1 MKIRIL
7 AMLLALIFVVSAAL
21 VSCEAI
27 DEALGGLDDGL
38 SGEDGGEDGGDN
50 KITGNNKHP
59 ENEDS
64 SENIDLDSSDDRDT
78 EDDDAQK
85 NTAYYPDY
93 SETEKDSVYYPD
105 YSETEKDSVYYPD
118 YTETWESDSEE
129 DTFDNPNYSE
139 TTDKPVHSES
149 FDYPEYSDET
159 TKPTSRP
166 GFETNDYGEETF
178 TSPNDY
184 IEIGR
189 DDGVQGETLNII
201 VREQAS
207 VMREWYRDVY
217 EDEVDEV
224 VAYRNERVVDMIK
237 LESVSYTLMG
247 SSNYEDCLNTFTKAI
262 IEDVDNDFHYYDIVA
277 NYAYAGAI
285 TMVRNYIANLADYE
299 TFPYFDFS
307 LPCWN
312 QSIVNSTLCNDKL
325 YYITGDLNLSTFDKS
340 MVVFVNNDLYT
351 ERKDDSDPD
360 NLQDVALAGKWD
372 YEDLYKW
379 TSVYED
385 FSDDNAITHDDFY
398 GISTSYGSI
407 PLDALPYAWDL
418 EYIVEEAD
426 GSHSYNVI
434 GNTKIAEAVNKAK
447 ALFRGVDFFDQTGA
461 QGVGN
466 WNNTGSCTL
475 GGYSEPVTHFAN
487 DLSVFLV
494 HLLNC
499 TIDDKVMMREM
510 SSEMGLLPMP
520 KYDEDQENYG
530 TTSHDAYTLVTV
542 IDHSDNSVT
551 TKGEAISAYL
561 QLSYEESYTNI
572 RGYYINE
579 IVKQKYFG
587 MSDSLEKSQKIFD
600 IVADNIEFDFASVYA
615 PQLNGFLNSCWRYV
629 VTESNGLGAT
639 TAEEAFL
646 LDEVSYEASLEEVD
660 SWLGL
665 I

>member
-38 SGEDGGEDGGDN
+38 SGEDGGEDDGGDG

-78 EDDDAQK
+78 EDDDEQK
-85 NTAYYPDY
+85 NTA
-93 SETEKDSVYYPD
+93 YYPD

-129 DTFDNPNYSE
+129 DTFDNPDYSE

-149 FDYPEYSDET
+149 FDYPEDSDET

-166 GFETNDYGEETF
+166 GFETNEYGEETF
-178 TSPNDY
+178 TSPNNYD
-184 IEIGR
+184 EVAK
-189 DDGVQGETLNII
+189 DVDVKGETLNII
-201 VREQAS
+201 VREQAA
-207 VMREWYRDVY
+207 VMREWYKDVP

-224 VAYRNERVVDMIK
+224 VAYRNDNVFSRLGVV
-237 LESVSYTLMG
+237 VSYTLMG
-247 SSNYEDCLNTFTKAI
+247 SSNYEDCFNYFTAAI
-262 IEDVDNDFHYYDIVA
+262 MEDVDGDFHYYDIVA

-285 TMVRNYIANLADYE
+285 TTVRNYIANLADTE

-340 MVVFVNNDLYT
+340 MVVFINKDLY
-351 ERKDDSDPD
+351 EDRKDSSDPD
-360 NLQDVALAGKWD
+360 DLQDVALAGKWD

-398 GISTSYGSI
+398 GISASFSTI

-434 GNTKIAEAVNKAK
+434 DNTKIAEAVNKAK
-447 ALFRGVDFFDQTGA
+447 ALFRGVRNSDQTGA

-466 WNNTGSCTL
+466 WDNTGSCTL

-494 HLLNC
+494 HLFNC
-499 TIDDKVMMREM
+499 TVYDNDMMREM

-530 TTSHDAYTLVTV
+530 TTSHDAYTLMTV
-542 IDHSDNSVT
+542 IDHSGSSVV
-551 TKGEAISAYL
+551 TKGHAISAYL

-572 RGYYINE
+572 RGYYIND
-579 IVKQKYFG
+579 IMKQKYFG
-587 MSDSLEKSQKIFD
+587 LSDSLEKSQKIFD
-600 IVADNIEFDFASVYA
+600 IVADNIEFEFASVYA

-629 VTESNGLGAT
+629 VTESNGLGVT
-639 TAEEAFL
+639 TAEDAFL
-646 LDEVSYEASLEEVD
+646 LDEATYEASLEEVD

>member
-27 DEALGGLDDGL
+27 DEALGSLDGGL
-38 SGEDGGEDGGDN
+38 SGEDGGEDDGDDG

-59 ENEDS
+59 EKEDS

-78 EDDDAQK
+78 EDDDEQK

-105 YSETEKDSVYYPD
+105 YSETEKDSGYFPD
-118 YTETWESDSEE
+118 YSDTWESDSEE

-159 TKPTSRP
+159 FTVP
-166 GFETNDYGEETF
+166 GHYDEVGEDEDVYGESLT
-178 TSPNDY
+178 
-184 IEIGR
+184 I
-189 DDGVQGETLNII
+189 L

-207 VMREWYRDVY
+207 VMREWYKDEP
-217 EDEVDEV
+217 EDEIDEV
-224 VAYRNERVVDMIK
+224 VAYRNATVFSQLGVD
-237 LESVSYTLMG
+237 VSYALMG
-247 SSNYEDCLNTFTKAI
+247 SSDYEDCLNTFTQAI
-262 IEDVDNDFHYYDIVA
+262 MEDVDNDFHYYDIVA
-277 NYAYAGAI
+277 NYAYAGATI
-285 TMVRNYIANLADYE
+285 TVRNYIANLADTK
-299 TFPYFDFS
+299 TFPYFDFT

-312 QSIVNSTLCNDKL
+312 QSIVRSTLCNDKL

-340 MVVFVNNDLYT
+340 MVVFINKDLY
-351 ERKDDSDPD
+351 EDRKDSSDPD
-360 NLQDVALAGKWD
+360 DLQDVALAGDWD

-379 TSVYED
+379 ASVYED
-385 FSDDNAITHDDFY
+385 TSDDGTNTHDDLH
-398 GISTSYGSI
+398 GISASYGTI

-434 GNTKIAEAVNKAK
+434 GNTKIAEAVDMAK
-447 ALFRGVDFFDQTGA
+447 ALFHGVSDSDQTGA

-466 WNNTGSCTL
+466 WNNTGGCSL
-475 GGYSEPVTHFAN
+475 GGYSEPVTHFAS
-487 DLSVFLV
+487 DLTVFTF
-494 HLLNC
+494 HLLYC
-499 TIDDKVMMREM
+499 TADDNVMMREM

-520 KYDEDQENYG
+520 KYDVDQENYG
-530 TTSHDAYTLVTV
+530 TTSHDSYTLMTV
-542 IDHSDNSVT
+542 IDHSYSSVA
-551 TKGEAISAYL
+551 TKGRAISAYL
-561 QLSYEESYTNI
+561 QFSYEESYTNV

-587 MSDSLEKSQKIFD
+587 MTDSFEKSQEIFD
-600 IVADNIEFDFASVYA
+600 IIADNIEFGFASIYA
-615 PQLNGFLNSCWRYV
+615 PQLNAFLNSCWREV
-629 VTESNGLGAT
+629 VTESNDLGAT

-646 LDEVSYEASLEEVD
+646 LDETMYEVYLEEVD